1 MTVRSASSGRPFRL
15 TPPAPGEQELH
26 EAVAGLCRHL
36 VAPPAAWAFYPA
48 GGVQLA
54 PFQAAKLA
62 RMGLQRGWPD
72 FIFLAPDSN
81 GARIFGIELKGR
93 QGRLSRTRVVRTKS
107 GAPRIL
113 DGQEDVFPRLEAAGM
128 TIAVARSA
136 DEVLAQLAAWGVPLR
151 GRVGA

>member
-1 MTVRSASSGRPFRL
+1 MTARPFRL
-15 TPPAPGEQELH
+15 TPPELPEQELH
-26 EAVAGLCRHL
+26 ENVAALCRHL

-72 FIFLAPDSN
+72 FLFLHDT
-81 GARIFGIELKGR
+81 RIFGIELKAAK
-93 QGRLSRTRVVRTKS
+93 GRLSKTRIVRTRS

-128 TIAVARSA
+128 TIAVAHSVE
-136 DEVLAQLAAWGVPLR
+136 EVLAQLEAWAIPLR
-151 GRVGA
+151 GRIVAA